1 MASRRM
7 VSITFLTCENKFHLL
22 QVPCQ
27 ASTSLRTFSAVTSTS
42 LSMSS
47 FGPANILLGFVADK
61 QNSTILTEEKDIKD
75 RWQQYCE
82 RLYASQEEVT
92 DQENDHQLEYEEDP
106 DILLSEVEQ
115 AIKRMRS
122 GKSPGFDNIQAE
134 LLKESGTE
142 GVEVIYRLCCKI
154 WKIKEWPEDWKKAVF
169 LPLPKKGDTRECG
182 NNCTISLISH
192 ASKVMLH
199 IIAERIRLKL
209 ENYSKAFDCVQ
220 HQKLWN
226 IMRKMGFSTHLTALI
241 RALYQ
246 GQEATVRTECGDSG
260 WFSIGQGCILSPFLF
275 NIYAEYIMRKALD
288 GFAGGVSIGG
298 RQLTNLRYA
307 DDTTLI
313 ARTAAELQHLID
325 KVKYTSE
332 DFGLFLNI

>member
-1 MASRRM
+1 M
-7 VSITFLTCENKFHLL
+7 
-22 QVPCQ
+22 
-27 ASTSLRTFSAVTSTS
+27 
-42 LSMSS
+42 
-47 FGPANILLGFVADK
+47 
-61 QNSTILTEEKDIKD
+61 
-75 RWQQYCE
+75 
-82 RLYASQEEVT
+82 T

-209 ENYSKAFDCVQ
+209 ESESPQEQAGLSERERNTQSDWKSAKFD
-220 HQKLWN
+220 
-226 IMRKMGFSTHLTALI
+226 RKIS
-241 RALYQ
+241 
-246 GQEATVRTECGDSG
+246 
-260 WFSIGQGCILSPFLF
+260 
-275 NIYAEYIMRKALD
+275 
-288 GFAGGVSIGG
+288 GVSPTFVPLFH
-298 RQLTNLRYA
+298 RLF
-307 DDTTLI
+307 
-313 ARTAAELQHLID
+313 
-325 KVKYTSE
+325 KV
-332 DFGLFLNI
+332 I

>member
-1 MASRRM
+1 MEVAEETVPKRKSRKKPW
-7 VSITFLTCENKFHLL
+7 LTEKVFKLADERREVKGKGLEKEDARREYRDLNRQIQQQIRKDKSDFMNQKCAEIERDGMINNTKEVFKNVKLL
-22 QVPCQ
+22 
-27 ASTSLRTFSAVTSTS
+27 TSKPNTRLNV
-42 LSMSS
+42 LKD
-47 FGPANILLGFVADK
+47 GDG
-61 QNSTILTEEKDIKD
+61 TILTEEKDIKD

-209 ENYSKAFDCVQ
+209 ESESPQEQAGLSERERNTQSDWKSAKFD
-220 HQKLWN
+220 
-226 IMRKMGFSTHLTALI
+226 RKIS
-241 RALYQ
+241 
-246 GQEATVRTECGDSG
+246 
-260 WFSIGQGCILSPFLF
+260 
-275 NIYAEYIMRKALD
+275 
-288 GFAGGVSIGG
+288 GVSP
-298 RQLTNLRYA
+298 TF
-307 DDTTLI
+307 
-313 ARTAAELQHLID
+313 
-325 KVKYTSE
+325 VP
-332 DFGLFLNI
+332 LFHRLFKGI